1 MFLDKRKY
9 LKEKLDLSD
18 LNKGVEND
26 KLIHLELRKI
36 NNHDSVDRH
45 DSIKLLKFLSK
56 KFNKTSNKINHKEL
70 DKIFHSNLFP
80 KKKYFTPKK
89 KVKKKLTPFQIIMN
103 ENEENKKITELKQNN
118 SLRKL
123 NLVLQSYNNNYLNY
137 QKENNFSIPS
147 IHPNRINPYFNYQSF
162 SHHKKI
168 KNTFRTLSVSLSKN
182 STSLEQ
188 KYENKKKEFES
199 LKLRNNKGFN
209 SVNFNFNLNPLNY
222 HIIHRNKNKVNA
234 FTEI

>member
-1 MFLDKRKY
+1 MFLDKSKY
-9 LKEKLDLSD
+9 SIEKLDLSD
-18 LNKGVEND
+18 LNKIVEND

-56 KFNKTSNKINHKEL
+56 KFDKTSNKIDHKDL

-123 NLVLQSYNNNYLNY
+123 NLFLQSYNNNYSNY

-147 IHPNRINPYFNYQSF
+147 IYPNRINPYFNYQSF
-162 SHHKKI
+162 TIHKKR
-168 KNTFRTLSVSLSKN
+168 KTNFRTLSVSLSKN
-182 STSLEQ
+182 STSLDQ
-188 KYENKKKEFES
+188 KYENKKKEFKS
-199 LKLRNNKGFN
+199 FKLINNKGFN

-222 HIIHRNKNKVNA
+222 HIIHRHKNKVNA